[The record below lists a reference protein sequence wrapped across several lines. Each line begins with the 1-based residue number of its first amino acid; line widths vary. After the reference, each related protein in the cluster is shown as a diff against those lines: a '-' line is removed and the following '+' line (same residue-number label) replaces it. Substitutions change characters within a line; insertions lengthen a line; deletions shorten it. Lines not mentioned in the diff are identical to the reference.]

1 MKKYCLILLLFLTN
15 LTYSQDIKGSSSI
28 KDIDKGIP
36 TIVDENIVVTSST
49 NIKDFSVSITDSYLT
64 GDTLTISGTLAAGL
78 SVSAFNTS
86 TKAIII
92 SGTASASVWQET
104 LRKVAITTANTVC
117 MPETRK
123 ITFTGGGVIAN
134 PVSGHFYDVISGSI
148 TWEAAKLDAESR
160 SYNGL
165 KGYLVTITSEA
176 ENNVIKNLVSTDSWF
191 GASDSYIYI
200 NEAVG
205 YTKYADQNA
214 AEGKWHW
221 VTGPEKGT
229 QMSIANKNN
238 ISGVYNNWNSGEPNN
253 SGGEHVGQF
262 YAAGNWN
269 DLRFTH
275 TQGAYVIEYGGSP
288 EDNPSSSLNFTQTLS
303 VNGAFTNSITGG
315 NIATCSTSS
324 TTLNLDLETGQSVL
338 KWQSSIDNF
347 FTSSD
352 ISSTA
357 TNIITISPDQTT
369 YYRAQVTDGSCTI
382 YTSPTKLTVSTV
394 NAGNIVAANNSVCGG
409 GNVDLTLYGNIG
421 DVQKW
426 MVSSDGATFTDI
438 SNTTANLS
446 YSVSSSFIGNLY
458 FKASVQVSGCG
469 TPAETVSKT
478 INIVSGAAPVGGV
491 LSVDSY
497 CGSSSQSGNL
507 TLTSYTGTIDKW
519 QSSSDGGLV
528 WSDITNT
535 TDSQSY
541 TLSSNLQYRVKV
553 INGSCG
559 FAYSSIGGVNFYT
572 TPVAGSATTSQT
584 ISYNTTPAD
593 IILSGYSANNIQWQI
608 SNDNINFT
616 DIIGANAAT
625 LTSSQIGL
633 LTETKYIRAKVT
645 NPSCTPVYS
654 NEVRIYI
661 PYIDTDSDGVL
672 DNQDNCPSTANPDQ
686 LDTDEDGIGDV
697 CDNAPTVANPDQL
710 DTDGDGIGDVIDAD
724 DDGDGVADTDDAFP
738 LDPSECSDN
747 DGDGTGDNADTDLD
761 NDGVLDTVDNCLY
774 TPNSDQLDTDAD
786 GIGNVCDP
794 DDDGDGFSD
803 ADEITCGTDPLLAS
817 SLPPDTDSDGIANCI
832 DTDDD
837 NDGYLDTDEIT
848 CGSDPLDATSKPLD
862 TDSDGIANC
871 IDTDDDND
879 SYLDENDAFPL
890 DATEW
895 LDTDADGTGN
905 NADTD
910 DDNDG
915 QTDVHEMACGSDPLL
930 ASSMSLDTD
939 GDTIPDCV
947 DTDDDNDGVIDT
959 SDVFPLDPSEWTDT
973 DVDGIGNNADTDD
986 DNDGQSDYNELV
998 CGSDPLDQ
1006 YSKSSDIDS
1015 DSIPDCVDEDKDGDG
1030 VLNDQDAF
1038 PEDSSESVDTDG
1050 DGLGDNFEVDD
1061 DNDGVLDNMDA
1072 FPLDPSESKDS
1083 DGDGIGDNADPD
1095 DNNDGFEDNKLFSS
1109 GVLTPRSG
1117 GLESTWKIINIS
1129 QYPTNRVAV
1138 YDVNGQEVFSA
1149 QNYKNDWRGTFK
1161 NSTNPLPAGS
1171 YYYIVNLG
1179 NGEKQTK
1186 GWLYLI
1192 Y

>member
-1 MKKYCLILLLFLTN
+1 MHTKRFLCFYLFLVSALCAQLGYGQNINYSSYTKTYGDADFYITPTN
-15 LTYSQDIKGSSSI
+15 SFSTTLISPQTQTGRATWSVNGVWDRHGFNESNTKKNYTPWINSPVGWITSSNTNAVIILDLGSEKFVKGVQTQGRGLGNEQWVETAKIEYAKQSGTWISVIDSATLNSDKNTIVTNNFDEIVLARYVRLTPIDYYGHKSMRMGVLAYDSEISISSSNSTVAAISDGNKISLSNIGSSTISIINNESDIYPTTTKTITVSVSPREIEITPTTGLTKVFGNEDLSIGFTYSPTILPNSSNVTFTGSLSRTVGENVGTYSIGLGTISSSLYSFTLV
-28 KDIDKGIP
+28 DTDF
-36 TIVDENIVVTSST
+36 TITTKTVTVTVTDTAKKNREADPELEFTSTPEVDSTLPNSST
-49 NIKDFSVSITDSYLT
+49 
-64 GDTLTISGTLAAGL
+64 
-78 SVSAFNTS
+78 
-86 TKAIII
+86 
-92 SGTASASVWQET
+92 
-104 LRKVAITTANTVC
+104 
-117 MPETRK
+117 
-123 ITFTGGGVIAN
+123 ITFTG
-134 PVSGHFYDVISGSI
+134 
-148 TWEAAKLDAESR
+148 T
-160 SYNGL
+160 
-165 KGYLVTITSEA
+165 VTRTA
-176 ENNVIKNLVSTDSWF
+176 
-191 GASDSYIYI
+191 G
-200 NEAVG
+200 EAVG
-205 YTKYADQNA
+205 TYSITLGTLTNTNYTFDYVGADFTITKA
-214 AEGKWHW
+214 PL
-221 VTGPEKGT
+221 TIT
-229 QMSIANKNN
+229 ANDDN
-238 ISGVYNNWNSGEPNN
+238 GVDTNPAY
-253 SGGEHVGQF
+253 SGGNGVTYQGFKGSDSE
-262 YAAGNWN
+262 A
-269 DLRFTH
+269 DLS
-275 TQGAYVIEYGGSP
+275 GS
-288 EDNPSSSLNFTQTLS
+288 
-303 VNGAFTNSITGG
+303 
-315 NIATCSTSS
+315 
-324 TTLNLDLETGQSVL
+324 
-338 KWQSSIDNF
+338 
-347 FTSSD
+347 
-352 ISSTA
+352 
-357 TNIITISPDQTT
+357 
-369 YYRAQVTDGSCTI
+369 
-382 YTSPTKLTVSTV
+382 LT
-394 NAGNIVAANNSVCGG
+394 
-409 GNVDLTLYGNIG
+409 
-421 DVQKW
+421 
-426 MVSSDGATFTDI
+426 
-438 SNTTANLS
+438 
-446 YSVSSSFIGNLY
+446 
-458 FKASVQVSGCG
+458 
-469 TPAETVSKT
+469 
-478 INIVSGAAPVGGV
+478 
-491 LSVDSY
+491 
-497 CGSSSQSGNL
+497 
-507 TLTSYTGTIDKW
+507 YTGTSQGATAAGTYAIEPT
-519 QSSSDGGLV
+519 G
-528 WSDITNT
+528 IT
-535 TDSQSY
+535 
-541 TLSSNLQYRVKV
+541 SSN
-553 INGSCG
+553 
-559 FAYSSIGGVNFYT
+559 YSITF
-572 TPVAGSATTSQT
+572 VAG
-584 ISYNTTPAD
+584 
-593 IILSGYSANNIQWQI
+593 
-608 SNDNINFT
+608 
-616 DIIGANAAT
+616 T
-625 LTSSQIGL
+625 LTIIVG
-633 LTETKYIRAKVT
+633 
-645 NPSCTPVYS
+645 
-654 NEVRIYI
+654 
-661 PYIDTDSDGVL
+661 DSDGDGVRDPL
-672 DNQDNCPSTANPDQ
+672 DNCPTTPNADQ
-686 LDTDEDGIGDV
+686 ADADGDGVGDA
-697 CDNAPTVANPDQL
+697 CDNAPNMANPSQTDTDGDGTGDAADTDDDGDGVADSEDAFPL
-710 DTDGDGIGDVIDAD
+710 DASENTDTDGDGIGDS
-724 DDGDGVADTDDAFP
+724 ADTDDDA
-738 LDPSECSDN
+738 
-747 DGDGTGDNADTDLD
+747 DGVPDTTDNAPLTS
-761 NDGVLDTVDNCLY
+761 NT
-774 TPNSDQLDTDAD
+774 DQLDTDSD
-786 GIGNVCDP
+786 GIGDIVDP
-794 DDDGDGFSD
+794 DDDNDGYSD
-803 ADEITCGTDPLLAS
+803 ADEITCGSDPLLAS
-817 SLPPDTDSDGIANCI
+817 SLPADTDSDGIANCI